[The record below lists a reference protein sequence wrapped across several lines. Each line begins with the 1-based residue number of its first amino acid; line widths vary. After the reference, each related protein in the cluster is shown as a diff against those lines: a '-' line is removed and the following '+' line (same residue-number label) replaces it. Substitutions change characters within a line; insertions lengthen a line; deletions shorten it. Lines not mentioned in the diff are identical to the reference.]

1 MGNVANVQVKVAMKP
16 VQQAIYNRRSR
27 REFTSD
33 PVDQSVIEAILD
45 AGIWAPSGLNNQP
58 WRFVVISDASTIKQ
72 LSETTHYTHIVAG
85 APLLIAVY
93 LDTDSMY
100 DVVKDHQAVGA
111 CIQNML
117 LVTEECGLGGVWL
130 GQILKN
136 RDDVN
141 RILGVESRYELMAV
155 LALGHPAKTDQ
166 QSNRKP
172 LADFILKTI

>member
-1 MGNVANVQVKVAMKP
+1 MRKVTNAKVQVAMKP

-27 REFTSD
+27 REFTAD
-33 PVDQSVIEAILD
+33 PVDKSIIEAILK

-58 WRFVVISDASTIKQ
+58 WRFVVITDASTIKQ

-85 APLLIAVY
+85 APVLIGVY
-93 LDTDSMY
+93 LDADSMY
-100 DVVKDHQAVGA
+100 DAVKDYQAIGA

-117 LVTEECGLGGVWL
+117 LAIEECGLGGVWL